1 MKLRSCVLFVL
12 VGILAVGFVE
22 LLLSSTSY
30 GDRLEAFDS
39 VIPLVSAG
47 MAWVF
52 SERLGS

>member
-39 VIPLVSAG
+39 IIPLVSAG